1 MDAAEIARTSRKTGE
16 LFMEKRLC
24 GNSDLELPLLGI
36 GCWTFG
42 GSGDDYWEE
51 QDQKDVDAV
60 VLRALE
66 LGCNYFD
73 TAEVYNQGASE
84 KSLGQALKGRRQQA
98 IIGSKINPSNTA
110 PETLRRHCEASL
122 ARLATDYLD
131 IYMVHWPIHPHSVR
145 HFTDDEAIIAHPLS
159 VQDAFATLKTLQEEG
174 KIRHVGVSNFGV
186 QQLQE
191 GLDTGVDIILEEL
204 PYSLLMR
211 GIEPEILPLCQKREI
226 GILAYMPLMQGILTG
241 KYETPQEIPGSRSRT
256 RHFSGT
262 RAGSRHGEEGCEPE
276 LFAALREIREIA
288 LAQDLGMGDLAL
300 AWCAANPAIT
310 SVLAGARQ
318 IEQLEANA
326 RSIQIHIDDKLVEQ
340 LNRATQ
346 PVLEKLGPGPD
357 YYECRAQSRSW

>member
-1 MDAAEIARTSRKTGE
+1 MK
-16 LFMEKRLC
+16 KRLC

-36 GCWTFG
+36 GCWAFG
-42 GSGDDYWEE
+42 SGGDDYWGD

-60 VLRALE
+60 VHRALE

-84 KSLGQALKGRRQQA
+84 KSLGQALKGLRHQA
-98 IIGSKINPSNTA
+98 IIGSKINPSNAA
-110 PETLRRHCEASL
+110 PDTLRRHCENSL
-122 ARLATDYLD
+122 DHLGTDYLD

-145 HFTDDEAIIAHPLS
+145 HFTDDEGIIAHPPS
-159 VQDAFATLKTLQEEG
+159 VEDAFATLMALQKEG
-174 KIRHVGVSNFGV
+174 KIRYIGVSNFGV

-191 GLDTGVDIILEEL
+191 ALATGAEIILEEL

-211 GIEPEILPLCQKREI
+211 GIEPEILPFCREREI

-241 KYETPQEIPGSRSRT
+241 KYRTPEEIPESRART
-256 RHFSGT
+256 RHFPGT
-262 RAGSRHGEEGCEPE
+262 RPGSRHGEEGCEPE
-276 LFAALREIREIA
+276 LFAALRKIRKIA
-288 LAQDLGMGDLAL
+288 LEQDLEMGDLAL
-300 AWCAANPAIT
+300 AWCAANPVVT

-326 RSIQIHIDDKLVEQ
+326 SSIQVHLDDELVER
-340 LNRATQ
+340 LNRATN

-357 YYECRAQSRSW
+357 YYEGKKKSRSW